1 MGERP
6 ESAGIVLENLDLG
19 IQFDT
24 WTSYRFSDHFL
35 TPADGWSMT
44 LGDESVG
51 DQLIAKLQPG
61 QTVRLTVNGHVTST
75 GYIDAVS
82 VSTDRSSGTNVTLEG
97 RDKMG
102 AVVDGSID
110 PLTRFTANQTIFDVA
125 SAVLTPFNF
134 STLAVDNDVNKGVI
148 TGQLRGVKTTKKGKV
163 LKSYQL
169 ANQLKPHPHE
179 GAFAFLSRL
188 TQRSGLWVW
197 PSADGQ
203 FVVLAQPDFDQEKL
217 YDITHKRGA
226 AGAAN
231 NVISGHVRRDGG
243 DQPSMIVATGAGTG
257 GDNAFGQLRVLA
269 VNGFT
274 AYDAMGV
281 LRPEVQQVLTTYRS
295 APVVQTLGVFPAWQQ
310 YPQKTSRIIYL
321 HDDESHT
328 IDQLTVFAK
337 REMSLCQRKTLT
349 ATYVLEGHECN
360 GMPWAIDT
368 IVQVE
373 DDVSNIHE
381 RMWVLSRTFTKDR
394 STGTRTT
401 VELIRPGTMLF

>member
-1 MGERP
+1 M
-6 ESAGIVLENLDLG
+6 DLG

-24 WTSYRFSDHFL
+24 WKSYRFSEHFL
-35 TPADGWSMT
+35 TPADGWSMV

-51 DQLIAKLQPG
+51 DELISKLHPG
-61 QTVRLTVNGHVTST
+61 QTVRLSVNGHVTST
-75 GYIDAVS
+75 GYIDS
-82 VSTDRSSGTNVTLEG
+82 VDITTDRVGGTSVTLEG

-102 AVVDGSID
+102 AVVDGCVD
-110 PLTRFTANQTIFDVA
+110 PLTRFKEGQTIFDVA
-125 SAVLTPFNF
+125 SAVLLPFNF

-148 TGQLRGVKTTKKGKV
+148 TGQLRGVKTTRKGKT

-203 FVVLAQPDFDQEKL
+203 FVILAKPDFEQDASFT
-217 YDITHKRGA
+217 ITHKRGA
-226 AGAAN
+226 AGIAN
-231 NVISGHVRRDGG
+231 NVITSNVRRDGG
-243 DQPSMIVATGAGTG
+243 DQPSMIVVTGSGTG
-257 GDNAFGQLRVLA
+257 GDNQFGQLRVLA
-269 VNGFT
+269 INGFT
-274 AYDAMGV
+274 AYDEHGV
-281 LRPEVQQVLTTYRS
+281 LRTEVQQVLTTYPA

-310 YPQKTSRIIYL
+310 YPQKTSRILYM

-328 IDQLTVFAK
+328 IEQLSAYAK
-337 REMSLCQRKTLT
+337 REMSLRQRKTLT
-349 ATYVLEGHECN
+349 ATYVLEGHENN
-360 GMPWAIDT
+360 GKPWCVDGIA
-368 IVQVE
+368 QVE

-381 RMWVLSRTFTKDR
+381 RMWTLSRTFSKDR
-394 STGTRTT
+394 SSGTRTT